1 MTHSKLDEKILL
13 PMPELLPT
21 RRVEL
26 STLRRQ
32 LADAGFDLSIL
43 RMAATG
49 DTTGPRVLI
58 SHLYDQF
65 VRPTVEPH
73 TSGWSRQSREQ
84 DSFFGVIRVDGNT
97 AGILICG
104 VFLAFVEALGQ
115 ACAAGSSLT
124 AAEWEQLLAG
134 PAAMLHY
141 YVGSPAATSSLGHL
155 APSLPRTPA
164 PAGEPWTQ
172 WEIGHRLFFTLTQC
186 ITVALSCFASEYAA
200 DNTGQSVLA
209 LNLATTLVRAAA
221 MSMRFA
227 SDFPAADYHADVRL
241 SMRPPHVS
249 PGFSGVMGRDHQVL
263 VSLLRRLRPIFG
275 TFDRDPATLDEFRA
289 ATRGLFTAHELV
301 CSKFGGD
308 DKPSLLMETRG
319 TCNPTETASTVA
331 RRLSQR
337 RLTLIGSPTA

>member
-1 MTHSKLDEKILL
+1 MMHSKIDEKILL

-26 STLRRQ
+26 STLGRH
-32 LADAGFDLSIL
+32 LADARFDLSIL

-49 DTTGPRVLI
+49 DTTGPRVII
-58 SHLYDQF
+58 SHSYDQF
-65 VRPTVEPH
+65 VRAAVQPH
-73 TSGWSRQSREQ
+73 TSGWSRQGREQ

-104 VFLAFVEALGQ
+104 VFLAFVEALGH
-115 ACAAGSSLT
+115 ARAGSSLT
-124 AAEWEQLLAG
+124 AAEWEQMLAG
-134 PAAMLHY
+134 PTAMLHY
-141 YVGSPAATSSLGHL
+141 YVGSPAATSSLGYL
-155 APSLPRTPA
+155 VPSLPPTPA
-164 PAGEPWTQ
+164 PAGEPRIQ

-200 DNTGQSVLA
+200 DNTDQSVLA
-209 LNLATTLVRAAA
+209 LNLATILMRAAA

-249 PGFSGVMGRDHQVL
+249 SGFSGVMGRDHQVL

-275 TFDRDPATLDEFRA
+275 TLDRDATTLDEFRA
-289 ATRGLFTAHELV
+289 ATRGLFTAHEHV

-337 RLTLIGSPTA
+337 RLSLIGSPTA

>member
-1 MTHSKLDEKILL
+1 MTHSKIDEKILL

-26 STLRRQ
+26 SALSRQ
-32 LADAGFDLSIL
+32 LADARFDPSIL

-49 DTTGPRVLI
+49 DTTGPRVII
-58 SHLYDQF
+58 SHSYDQF
-65 VRPTVEPH
+65 VRPAVEPQ
-73 TSGWSRQSREQ
+73 TSGWSLQNREQ

-104 VFLAFVEALGQ
+104 VFLAFVEALDQ

-141 YVGSPAATSSLGHL
+141 YVGSPSSPGYL
-155 APSLPRTPA
+155 APSLPHTPA
-164 PAGEPWTQ
+164 PAGEPRIQ

-186 ITVALSCFASEYAA
+186 ITVALSCFAAEYAA
-200 DNTGQSVLA
+200 GNTGQSVVA
-209 LNLATTLVRAAA
+209 LNLATTLMRAAA
-221 MSMRFA
+221 TSMRFA

-241 SMRPPHVS
+241 SMRPPHVG

-263 VSLLRRLRPIFG
+263 VSLLRRLRPIFSSL
-275 TFDRDPATLDEFRA
+275 DRAATALDEFRA

-308 DKPSLLMETRG
+308 DLPSLLMETRG
-319 TCNPTETASTVA
+319 TCSPTETASTVA

-337 RLTLIGSPTA
+337 RLSLIGSPTA